1 MRLAISIGVCLAVG
15 WLGSLV
21 TRPALRD
28 WYAALSKPAWTPPS
42 WVFAPVWTSLYLAMG
57 VAAWLV
63 WRHQPLAS
71 LPMRLFLVQLLL
83 NFAWTAV
90 FFGLRAPGWAVVEI
104 AVLWVAILLTAVT
117 FTETSTLAAGLMAP
131 YLLWVAYA
139 GALNFAIWRLNR

>member
-1 MRLAISIGVCLAVG
+1 MRLAISIGVCLVVG

-42 WVFAPVWTSLYLAMG
+42 WVFAPVWTSLYLTMA

-63 WRHQPLAS
+63 WRRQPLAS
-71 LPMRLFLVQLLL
+71 VPMRLFLLQLLL

-90 FFGLRAPGWAVVEI
+90 FFGFRAPGWAVMEI
-104 AVLWVAILLTAVT
+104 AVLWVAILVAAIS
-117 FTETSTLAAGLMAP
+117 FAKTSALAAGLMAP